1 MVTLSQLDDTGR
13 STSASSDSFSFG
25 SSLSQLA
32 NSVISSVA
40 KNAGDS
46 ASKRLDALI
55 NPTRSSNNAP
65 VPDIAAQA
73 ATPGAKFLN
82 ISGGS
87 LSAIAVIGGAALI
100 AFLLLR
106 K

>member
-1 MVTLSQLDDTGR
+1 MVTLSQLDVTGR
-13 STSASSDSFSFG
+13 STSASGDSFSLG
-25 SSLSQLA
+25 ASLSQLA

-46 ASKRLDALI
+46 ASKRLDSII
-55 NPTRSSNNAP
+55 NPTRNSNSAP

-73 ATPGAKFLN
+73 ATPGANFLN
-82 ISGGS
+82 LSSGS
-87 LSAIAVIGGAALI
+87 VSVIVVIGGAALI

>member
-13 STSASSDSFSFG
+13 SSDAQSSSFNFG
-25 SSLSQLA
+25 ASLSQLA

-40 KNAGDS
+40 NRAGDS
-46 ASKRLDALI
+46 ASKRLDQLI
-55 NPTRSSNNAP
+55 NPTRNSNSAP

-73 ATPGAKFLN
+73 ATPGSKFFDAAKSNVGVL
-82 ISGGS
+82 
-87 LSAIAVIGGAALI
+87 AVVGGAALVV
-100 AFLLLR
+100 FLIMR